1 MPESLSHHYLL
12 AGGPAADTAVTRPP
26 EPRSAA
32 AKRPGAGRHH
42 QSAETAVPGGRNLA
56 PKHSLDD
63 PQSFRERVTTR
74 SLSTA
79 RHRLQRIKLGHGLS
93 DHQAAFLPAR
103 GPRALPRPLGL
114 PSRPT
119 LHPQPGRQCQR
130 QGRLQVTERGHQPG
144 QRRSAVPSRPPWEPD
159 PQRQRTS
166 SSSGTARPLT
176 GGWGRGSPHDA
187 PPPPVPGARV
197 PAADPRLGRAPRPA
211 RGPPE
216 SRTLTVGRGP
226 LGAPQGSGVA

>member
-119 LHPQPGRQCQR
+119 LHPQPADSASARAACRSPSGATSPASAAQPSPPGRP
-130 QGRLQVTERGHQPG
+130 GSPTLSGSGPAPPRGQPG
-144 QRRSAVPSRPPWEPD
+144 P
-159 PQRQRTS
+159 
-166 SSSGTARPLT
+166 
-176 GGWGRGSPHDA
+176 
-187 PPPPVPGARV
+187 
-197 PAADPRLGRAPRPA
+197 
-211 RGPPE
+211 
-216 SRTLTVGRGP
+216 
-226 LGAPQGSGVA
+226 